1 MQQLQVQ
8 PTRDQRLQMMSLMMT
23 LLFVFLAAADTVHAA
38 AAVAPGRRV
47 QSKTAAT
54 SCTDSPGFTDKWG
67 TCAMYATQYWCTK
80 NGTPGTG
87 WKSAWGTLSAGV
99 VDACCACG
107 KTTTPSP
114 TTVPVA
120 VPVAVTAAAASCTD
134 ELGEGNCVRYTR
146 GGLQTMCSH
155 VPDHSDEWGFDL
167 RNYTYVGGK
176 PFSEYCPKT
185 CKRCSANDPDAARAA
200 ITALCGHG
208 NEVRGT
214 AVNNGSYRD
223 NNATACTPCAAGTI
237 DHDTNSSTPCTI
249 CGAGTFSEA
258 SSTACSVCT
267 CAAGTYGTNPSGS
280 QNKSLPQSAAIEV
293 RRQTQICL
301 SPSCLHA
308 HHTPYGY
315 MRNWAGAAARAGLE
329 RMLVPHRS

>member
-1 MQQLQVQ
+1 MFTAPRSLPLQVGEASLVTMATSQDSCQPESSSLESTLSTPRVTLSRMQQLQVQ
-8 PTRDQRLQMMSLMMT
+8 PTRDQRLQMISLMMT
-23 LLFVFLAAADTVHAA
+23 LLFVFLAAADIVQAA

-54 SCTDSPGFTDKWG
+54 
-67 TCAMYATQYWCTK
+67 
-80 NGTPGTG
+80 
-87 WKSAWGTLSAGV
+87 
-99 VDACCACG
+99 
-107 KTTTPSP
+107 
-114 TTVPVA
+114 VA
-120 VPVAVTAAAASCTD
+120 VPVAVTATAASCTD

-176 PFSEYCPKT
+176 RFAEYCPKT

-208 NEVRGT
+208 NEVRVT

-267 CAAGTYGTNPSGS
+267 CAAGTYGTNSSGS
-280 QNKSLPQSAAIEV
+280 QNKSLPQSADIEV

-301 SPSCLHA
+301 SPRLMGICLVQVGRCRC
-308 HHTPYGY
+308 PG
-315 MRNWAGAAARAGLE
+315 WARTYA
-329 RMLVPHRS
+329 P